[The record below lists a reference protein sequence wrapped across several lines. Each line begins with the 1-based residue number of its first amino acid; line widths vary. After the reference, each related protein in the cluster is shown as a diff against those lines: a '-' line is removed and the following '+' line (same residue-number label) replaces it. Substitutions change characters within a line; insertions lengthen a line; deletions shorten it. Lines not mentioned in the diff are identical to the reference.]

1 VQLDL
6 RRFRTA
12 GHKILHGGRNSRD
25 PGAKEPIAP
34 QIFWVAGISLLLL
47 AEALILGGLASMHTE
62 LRGGGQFA
70 SRGLRAPLKAR

>member
-6 RRFRTA
+6 RRFRTV

-25 PGAKEPIAP
+25 PGVKEPIAP

-47 AEALILGGLASMHTE
+47 EALILGGLASMHTD

-70 SRGLRAPLKAR
+70 SRGLRGPLKAR